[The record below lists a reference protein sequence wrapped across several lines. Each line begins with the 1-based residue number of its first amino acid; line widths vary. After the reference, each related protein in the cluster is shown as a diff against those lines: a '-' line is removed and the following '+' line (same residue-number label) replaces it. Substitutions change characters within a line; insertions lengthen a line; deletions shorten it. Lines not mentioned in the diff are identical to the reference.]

1 MRAAS
6 LSLRDFRRYEHAATP
21 LGAGLTL
28 VLGPNGAGKTN
39 LIEAIYMACT
49 GRSFRTSNEQET
61 IRFGAPL
68 ARVELRVEDRGS
80 EHQLAVAITRGSAV
94 QKRLTVDGATVA
106 GTFDRSQRPLV
117 SVFSPD
123 RLELVKG
130 VPALRRAHLDQ
141 LVAAL
146 WPSRIT
152 TRRSYNQALAQR
164 NACLGRIRAG
174 QLGRGALSSWNAEL
188 ATLGLRLAA
197 DRASA
202 VAEIHDDFVDIA
214 GHLGLSGAVDASYR
228 TAASVTTTAEFV
240 AALEERTGSDL
251 ERGFTGFGPHRDEL
265 KLSRDGRELRRYGS
279 QGEQRLALLALLL
292 AERETLAKAREDVP
306 LLLLDDVLSELDY
319 DRRRHLLKLVQR
331 RGQTVIT
338 ATERAQIP
346 ELECAPAVIRVMPG
360 GSLTPGDDAETPS
373 AARPLADGADHSV
386 NADAD
391 LSAGE
396 ADP

>member
-6 LSLRDFRRYEHAATP
+6 LTLRDFRCYEHAATP
-21 LGAGLTL
+21 LGDELTL

-39 LIEAIYMACT
+39 LIEALYVACT
-49 GRSFRTSNEQET
+49 GRSFRTSNDQET

-68 ARVELRVEDRGS
+68 TRVELKVDDRGS
-80 EHQLAVAITRGSAV
+80 EHHLTVAIGRGAPA
-94 QKRLTVDGATVA
+94 QKRLTIDGVAVA
-106 GTFDRSQRPLV
+106 GSFDNSQRPLV

-164 NACLGRIRAG
+164 NACLARVRNG
-174 QLGRGALSSWNAEL
+174 QLGREALTSWNAEL
-188 ATLGLRLAA
+188 AAVGLQLAA
-197 DRASA
+197 DRAAA
-202 VAEIHDDFVDIA
+202 VAEIHDDFVGIA
-214 GHLGLSGAVDASYR
+214 GQLGLTGEVDVNYR
-228 TAASVTTTAEFV
+228 AAAPVATTAEFV
-240 AALEERTGSDL
+240 AALEQRTESDL
-251 ERGFTGFGPHRDEL
+251 ERGFTGYGPHRDEL

-292 AERETLAKAREDVP
+292 AERETLARAREDIP
-306 LLLLDDVLSELDY
+306 LLLLDDVLSELDH
-319 DRRRHLLKLVQR
+319 DRRRHLLELVQR

-346 ELECAPAVIRVMPG
+346 ELERAPAVIAVEPG
-360 GSLTPGDDAETPS
+360 GHLVVEAEP
-373 AARPLADGADHSV
+373 
-386 NADAD
+386 
-391 LSAGE
+391 
-396 ADP
+396 